1 MVRYGT
7 TFLRSCP
14 LPTPPLCSILPRS
27 DGRLD
32 IPGDNLLSLSR
43 QTAYGQ
49 IADAL
54 RAAILAGDYE
64 PTDEDSTRNE
74 LPGAIELG
82 AKYGVSDKTAARAV
96 QQLIAE
102 GLVVGRPGL
111 RPIVVPRAQ
120 RPDRWPMHRRYAR
133 AREARGLV
141 FGGDMLGREVT
152 KRTTHTGW
160 SPAPNLVA
168 PLLRMDAGHRV
179 WARARELLIDGR
191 VAELSVSYFPAE
203 VAEGTLL
210 TTPGDFPPGGV
221 VQILEDAGHQVLRT
235 YNEARSRLATDEEL
249 RVFGTDPALQP
260 LANRV
265 VIEITHATYG
275 VEDEPLEAVVSIRP
289 AVGNVIVFETFEGA
303 PEEDEDDDLAGGPD
317 PPTTTERTRP

>member
-1 MVRYGT
+1 M
-7 TFLRSCP
+7 
-14 LPTPPLCSILPRS
+14 
-27 DGRLD
+27 
-32 IPGDNLLSLSR
+32 SLSR

-54 RAAILAGDYE
+54 RAAILAGEYE
-64 PTDEDSTRNE
+64 PTDENPARNE

-133 AREARGLV
+133 ARESRGLV
-141 FGGDMLGREVT
+141 FGGDMLGREVR
-152 KRTTHTGW
+152 KRTTETGW
-160 SPAPNLVA
+160 TPASDTIA
-168 PLLRMDAGHRV
+168 PLLRINPGDRV

-191 VAELSVSYFPAE
+191 VAELSVSFFPAE
-203 VAEGTLL
+203 VAEGTPL

-221 VQILEDAGHQVLRT
+221 VRVLEDAGHPVLRT

-249 RVFGTDPALQP
+249 RVFGTDPELQP

-265 VIEITHATYG
+265 VLEITHATYG
-275 VEDEPLEAVVSIRP
+275 VEGEPLEAVVSIRP
-289 AVGNVIVFETFEGA
+289 AAGNVIIFETYEGTSG
-303 PEEDEDDDLAGGPD
+303 EDEDDDPSGGPD
-317 PPTTTERTRP
+317 AAATSERTPP

>member
-1 MVRYGT
+1 
-7 TFLRSCP
+7 
-14 LPTPPLCSILPRS
+14 
-27 DGRLD
+27 
-32 IPGDNLLSLSR
+32 LSLSR

-64 PTDEDSTRNE
+64 PTDEEPTRNE
-74 LPGAIELG
+74 LPGAVELG

-111 RPIVVPRAQ
+111 RPIVIPRAQ

-141 FGGDMLGREVT
+141 FGGDMLGRQVT

-160 SPAPNLVA
+160 RPAPNLVA
-168 PLLRMDAGHRV
+168 PLLRMSAGDRV

-203 VAEGTLL
+203 VADGTLL
-210 TTPGDFPPGGV
+210 TTPGAFPPGGV
-221 VQILEDAGHQVLRT
+221 VQILEAAGHQVLRT

-249 RVFGTDPALQP
+249 RVFGIDPALQP

-289 AVGNVIVFETFEGA
+289 AAGNVIVFETFEGA
-303 PEEDEDDDLAGGPD
+303 PEEGENDDLAGGPD
-317 PPTTTERTRP
+317 PPATAERTRS

>member
-1 MVRYGT
+1 V
-7 TFLRSCP
+7 
-14 LPTPPLCSILPRS
+14 
-27 DGRLD
+27 
-32 IPGDNLLSLSR
+32 SLSR

-64 PTDEDSTRNE
+64 PTAEEPNRNE
-74 LPGAIELG
+74 LPGAVELG

-96 QQLIAE
+96 QELIAE
-102 GLVVGRPGL
+102 GLVIARPGL

-133 AREARGLV
+133 AREAGGLV

-160 SPAPNLVA
+160 TAAPGPVA
-168 PLLRMDAGHRV
+168 ALLRMNAGERV

-191 VAELSVSYFPAE
+191 VAELSVSYFPAD
-203 VAEGTLL
+203 VAESTLL

-221 VQILEDAGHQVLRT
+221 VRVLEDAGHRIIHT

-249 RVFGTDPALQP
+249 AAFGTDPALQP
-260 LANRV
+260 LAGRMV
-265 VIEITHATYG
+265 LEITHATYG
-275 VEDEPLEAVVSIRP
+275 HGDEPLEAVVSVRP
-289 AVGNVIVFETFEGA
+289 AAGNVIVFETYEGA
-303 PEEDEDDDLAGGPD
+303 LGEDEDDELA
-317 PPTTTERTRP
+317 TNQTLRRRPASEDMP

>member
-1 MVRYGT
+1 
-7 TFLRSCP
+7 
-14 LPTPPLCSILPRS
+14 
-27 DGRLD
+27 
-32 IPGDNLLSLSR
+32 LSLSR

-54 RAAILAGDYE
+54 RTAILAGDYE
-64 PTDEDSTRNE
+64 PTNEDPTRNE
-74 LPGAIELG
+74 LPGAVELG
-82 AKYGVSDKTAARAV
+82 AQYGVSDKTAARAV

-111 RPIVVPRAQ
+111 RSIVVPRAQ

-160 SPAPNLVA
+160 TPAPNSVA
-168 PLLRMDAGHRV
+168 PLLRMNPGDRV

-203 VAEGTLL
+203 VAEGTPL
-210 TTPGDFPPGGV
+210 TTPGDFPTGGV
-221 VQILEDAGHQVLRT
+221 VRVLEDAGHRVLRT
-235 YNEARSRLATDEEL
+235 YNEARSRLATEEEL
-249 RVFGTDPALQP
+249 RSFGTDPALQP

-289 AVGNVIVFETFEGA
+289 AAGNVIVFETYEGA
-303 PEEDEDDDLAGGPD
+303 PGDDGADDLASGPD
-317 PPTTTERTRP
+317 APPATNERTRP

>member
-1 MVRYGT
+1 
-7 TFLRSCP
+7 
-14 LPTPPLCSILPRS
+14 
-27 DGRLD
+27 
-32 IPGDNLLSLSR
+32 LSLSR

-64 PTDEDSTRNE
+64 PTKENPTQNE
-74 LPGAIELG
+74 LPGAVELG
-82 AKYGVSDKTAARAV
+82 ARYGVSDKTAARAV

-102 GLVVGRPGL
+102 GLVMGRPGL
-111 RPIVVPRAQ
+111 RPLVIPRAQ
-120 RPDRWPMHRRYAR
+120 RLDRWPMDRRYAR

-152 KRTTHTGW
+152 KQTTHTGW
-160 SPAPNLVA
+160 TPAPGSVA
-168 PLLRMDAGHRV
+168 PLLRMNAGDRV
-179 WARARELLIDGR
+179 WARARQLLIDGR

-210 TTPGDFPPGGV
+210 TTAGDFPPGGV
-221 VQILEDAGHQVLRT
+221 VRVLEDAGHWVQRT
-235 YNEARSRLATDEEL
+235 YNEARARLATDEEL

-275 VEDEPLEAVVSIRP
+275 VGDEPLEAVVSIRP
-289 AVGNVIVFETFEGA
+289 AAANVIVFETYEGA
-303 PEEDEDDDLAGGPD
+303 TGDDEDDELAGGPD
-317 PPTTTERTRP
+317 APATSERTRP

>member
-1 MVRYGT
+1 
-7 TFLRSCP
+7 
-14 LPTPPLCSILPRS
+14 
-27 DGRLD
+27 
-32 IPGDNLLSLSR
+32 LSLSR

-54 RAAILAGDYE
+54 GAAILAGDYD
-64 PTDEDSTRNE
+64 PTEEDPIRNE
-74 LPGAIELG
+74 LPGAAELG

-111 RPIVVPRAQ
+111 RPVVVPRAQ
-120 RPDRWPMHRRYAR
+120 RPDRWPMQRRYPR

-152 KRTTHTGW
+152 KQTTHTGW
-160 SPAPNLVA
+160 TPAPSSVA
-168 PLLRMDAGHRV
+168 PRLRMNPGDRV
-179 WARARELLIDGR
+179 WARARQLLIDGR

-210 TTPGDFPPGGV
+210 TTPDDFPPGDV
-221 VQILEDAGHQVLRT
+221 VRVLEDAGHRVLRT
-235 YNEARSRLATDEEL
+235 YNEARARLATDEEL
-249 RVFGTDPALQP
+249 RVFDTDPALQP

-275 VEDEPLEAVVSIRP
+275 VGDEPLEAVVSIRP
-289 AVGNVIVFETFEGA
+289 AAGNVIVLETSEG
-303 PEEDEDDDLAGGPD
+303 PPGEDEDDELAGGLDAPATSD
-317 PPTTTERTRP
+317 RTHP

>member
-1 MVRYGT
+1 MVGYGT

-14 LPTPPLCSILPRS
+14 LPTRSLCSILPRS

-32 IPGDNLLSLSR
+32 VPGGNPLSLSR

-64 PTDEDSTRNE
+64 PTEEDPTRNE
-74 LPGAIELG
+74 LPGAVELG
-82 AKYGVSDKTAARAV
+82 AKYSVSDKTAARAV

-111 RPIVVPRAQ
+111 RPVVVPRAR

-152 KRTTHTGW
+152 KQTTHTEW
-160 SPAPNLVA
+160 TPAPSSVA
-168 PLLRMDAGHRV
+168 PLLGMNPGDRV
-179 WARARELLIDGR
+179 WARARQLLIDGR

-203 VAEGTLL
+203 VAEGTPL

-221 VQILEDAGHQVLRT
+221 VRVLEDAGHRVLRT
-235 YNEARSRLATDEEL
+235 YNQARARLASDEEL

-275 VEDEPLEAVVSIRP
+275 VGDEPLEAVVSIRP
-289 AVGNVIVFETFEGA
+289 ATGNVIVFETYEG
-303 PEEDEDDDLAGGPD
+303 PPGEDEDDDVTTGPD
-317 PPTTTERTRP
+317 APATNERKRP